1 MLLSCFFSPLQQ
13 DPDFSLPHLLF
24 GNPVFF
30 LSPLLSCS
38 APACRFSIFFEK
50 PGVLIESPF
59 GGVVN

>member
-30 LSPLLSCS
+30 FVTAAVLLGASVPIFYFFLKN
-38 APACRFSIFFEK
+38 PAC
-50 PGVLIESPF
+50 
-59 GGVVN
+59 